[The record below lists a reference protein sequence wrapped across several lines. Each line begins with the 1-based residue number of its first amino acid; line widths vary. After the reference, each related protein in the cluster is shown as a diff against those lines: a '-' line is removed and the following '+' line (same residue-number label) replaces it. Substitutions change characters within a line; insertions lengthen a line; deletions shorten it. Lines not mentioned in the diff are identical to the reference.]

1 MGSGNVPQDWLFDV
15 CFTMAYL
22 ISFAMDV
29 RRELLKSGGFQLC
42 GYLAYLFPLM
52 FFPFCLFFL
61 LLDEGTGFVLVYYQA
76 GRRRRRS
83 SVRTK
88 TVRTFVDAKKGI
100 DKVQL
105 YVFTRAFLF
114 SIQYFLPLAHFD
126 EMCLTLSWG
135 AVLSTCNSC

>member
-1 MGSGNVPQDWLFDV
+1 MFYYGISNLIRNGRQTRTSQIGWLSTLWLPGLFVPSHV
-15 CFTMAYL
+15 
-22 ISFAMDV
+22 
-29 RRELLKSGGFQLC
+29 
-42 GYLAYLFPLM
+42 
-52 FFPFCLFFL
+52 FPFCLFFL

-76 GRRRRRS
+76 GRRRRRRS

-126 EMCLTLSWG
+126 EMCLTLSWD